1 MVLPNI
7 ALFTESNILWFCEIL
22 LISVVFIVILV
33 IHSFTGVCAWRKRN
47 VPEIGIVSCKIKNE
61 HK

>member
-1 MVLPNI
+1 MALLNI
-7 ALFTESNILWFCEIL
+7 LLFTESNILCFCEIL
-22 LISVVFIVILV
+22 LISFVLIL
-33 IHSFTGVCAWRKRN
+33 ILAIYSFTGVCARRERN